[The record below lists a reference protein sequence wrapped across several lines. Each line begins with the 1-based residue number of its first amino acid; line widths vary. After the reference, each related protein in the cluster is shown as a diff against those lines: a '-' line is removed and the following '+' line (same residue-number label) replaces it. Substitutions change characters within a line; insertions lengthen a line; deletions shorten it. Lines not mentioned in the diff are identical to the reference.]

1 MPKAL
6 RSSLKEYCQTY
17 GAKLN
22 LRDIYGLGGGG
33 GANCLIGEGQERQE
47 GQASREEGQIRD
59 HRGKLLDWK
68 DKKIQIPGLGGQ
80 TA

>member
-1 MPKAL
+1 MDW
-6 RSSLKEYCQTY
+6 E
-17 GAKLN
+17 
-22 LRDIYGLGGGG
+22 GG